1 MNSTEQD
8 DCVMKIVEAALRQ
21 PVAERETYVR
31 LACNGDEHLQ
41 REVAEAIT
49 WEEKMGGFLQHPM
62 VVLDDPARLL
72 QEGQTFEDDRF
83 EIVRK
88 IGEGGMGI
96 VYEALDQKRHQRV
109 ALKFA
114 KAGFQGLLS
123 PELEGALKVR
133 HPNICLVNQIHTT
146 TIDEHKVDFL
156 TMEYVEG
163 VTLSHYLKEHGK
175 LPPVEALEITR
186 QLCAGL
192 SEAHRSG
199 IIHRDLKSG
208 NVMLCPSQKS
218 ELRAVIMDFGL
229 AGELSIDSA
238 EGGTPGYM
246 APELWKGQKASFA
259 SDIYSLG
266 VILYEMVTGQ
276 KPVRT
281 EAKDSST
288 PGAVAEPTTLNN
300 KLDPRWDRAILP
312 CLNTSPD
319 LRPKD
324 AHEVIACLDKRPF
337 RKSPFVVLLCL
348 ILIILAIPQVRGRII
363 DRFWPPPNVRLA
375 ILPVEGPASSAD
387 LSDGVLQDVAD
398 RIRRMNNGR
407 RTLVVIPPSEILDKR
422 IHSSDRAREVL
433 HATHSLETTVEREG
447 DELVVKG
454 SIIDL
459 STHTALREF
468 TGRYS
473 PVTVGNMP
481 GALAST
487 VSLALQLHGP
497 ATPDAISAAATPAYD
512 RGLYL
517 LHRDEES
524 FEEAINE
531 FEMAAQLDPRSSLPL
546 AGLVEAKLMK
556 FDQTQQES
564 SLSDARKAL
573 RSAESLNPDS
583 SRVRLAAGLLKET
596 SSQYEQALE
605 DYRRVQQLEPHNV
618 EALRR
623 IAGVYDKL
631 DLPSQAIETYQ
642 KAIELDPDYYGAY
655 HGLGV
660 FYYYRGNYPEA
671 AKQFQ
676 LSIDRA
682 PGLYDEYRNL
692 GAALDELGRDTEAE
706 QALLTSLKLRET
718 PDALNNMGALRAY
731 QKRDAEAVVYYKR
744 AVALDPTE
752 YVCVENLADSY
763 RRLGKAHEANAAYRQ
778 AMDLAMKTLKE
789 NPRLGYPRGYVAY
802 ISARLG
808 DHQRAEDEIAQ
819 ALRLSPGETKVIR
832 NAVLTYEALGE
843 RDKAVQVL
851 SSASPDLLRELDRQ
865 PDLADFR
872 QDSRFKQLLE
882 KLPKGGT

>member
-21 PVAERETYVR
+21 PEAERDTYVR
-31 LACNGDEHLQ
+31 LACNGDDELQ

-49 WEEKMGGFLQHPM
+49 WEGKMGGFLRHPM
-62 VVLDDPARLL
+62 VVLEDPVRNLV
-72 QEGQTFEDDRF
+72 EGQKIEDDRF

-96 VYEALDQKRHQRV
+96 VYEAIDQKRHQRV

-114 KAGFQGLLS
+114 KVGFQGLLS

-146 TIDEHKVDFL
+146 AIGEQEVDFL
-156 TMEYVEG
+156 TMEFVEG
-163 VTLSHYLKEHGK
+163 VTLSQYLVEHGR
-175 LPPVEALEITR
+175 LPSLEITR

-208 NVMLCPSQKS
+208 NVMLCRGQKD
-218 ELRAVIMDFGL
+218 ELRVVIMDFGL

-246 APELWKGQKASFA
+246 APELWKGQKASVA

-276 KPVRT
+276 KPAT
-281 EAKDSST
+281 KQAPEANTPVAVVEPSS
-288 PGAVAEPTTLNN
+288 LNDT
-300 KLDPRWDRAILP
+300 LDPRWDRAILP
-312 CLNTSPD
+312 CLDRSPE

-324 AHEVIACLDKRPF
+324 AHEVIACLDKKPF
-337 RKSPFVVLLCL
+337 RKSPFIALLCL
-348 ILIILAIPQVRGRII
+348 ILILLAIPQVRGRIM
-363 DRFWPPPNVRLA
+363 DRFWPQPNVRLA
-375 ILPVEGPASSAD
+375 ILPVEGSAT
-387 LSDGVLQDVAD
+387 STEISEGVLQDVSD

-407 RTLVVIPPSEILDKR
+407 RTLVVIPPSEILDKQ
-422 IHSSDRAREVL
+422 IQSSDSAREVL
-433 HATHSLETTVEREG
+433 HATHALETKVEREG
-447 DELVVKG
+447 DEIVVKG

-459 STHTALREF
+459 NTRTALREF

-473 PVTVGNMP
+473 AITVGNMP

-497 ATPDAISAAATPAYD
+497 ATPDALAALATPTYD

-517 LHRDEES
+517 LNRDEES
-524 FEEAINE
+524 FDEAISE
-531 FEMAAQLDPRSSLPL
+531 FEKAARLDPRSSLPL
-546 AGLVEAKLMK
+546 AGLAEAKIMK
-556 FDQTQQES
+556 FEQTRQES
-564 SLSDARKAL
+564 CLHDAREAL
-573 RSAESLNPDS
+573 HAAESLNPDS
-583 SRVRLAAGLLKET
+583 PRVRLAAGLLKET

-605 DYRRVQQLEPHNV
+605 DYRRVQQIEPHNV

-623 IAGVYDKL
+623 IAAVYDKL
-631 DLPSQAIETYQ
+631 DLPSQAIQTYQ
-642 KAIELDPDYYGAY
+642 KAIELDPDYYGGY

-682 PGLYDEYRNL
+682 PGRYDEYRNL

-718 PDALNNMGALRAY
+718 PDALNNMGAMRAY
-731 QKRDAEAVVYYKR
+731 QKRDAEAVVYYRR

-752 YVCVENLADSY
+752 YVVVENLADSY
-763 RRLGKAHEANAAYRQ
+763 RRLGKEHEANAAYRQ

-808 DHQRAEDEIAQ
+808 DRQRAEDEIAQ
-819 ALRLSPGETKVIR
+819 ALQLSPGETKVIR
-832 NAVLTYEALGE
+832 NAVLTFEALGE
-843 RDKAVQVL
+843 RDKAIQVL

-882 KLPKGGT
+882 NLPKGGS